1 MTAAIVEVRAC
12 SKCGCT
18 EARACGGG
26 CFWIG
31 PNLCSACG
39 KPQRIFRPLKATKVS
54 RRTA

>member
-1 MTAAIVEVRAC
+1 MTATPKAERAC

-18 EARACGGG
+18 DRRACQGG

-39 KPQRIFRPLKATKVS
+39 KPPPIFLRLKATRIH
-54 RRTA
+54 RRKR